1 MTALNQEDIIS
12 NTKTVVQGLDTLR
25 NEHNQILN
33 SLLSSMQT
41 IKEKNGETNLVE
53 EKANI
58 LKKSIDMIDLGL
70 GEAQVSAFICVR
82 YLNGKGKTLR
92 APLRPPPSSPPFY
105 TGRRNLLK
113 VLNVKTTSSSC
124 ID

>member
-1 MTALNQEDIIS
+1 MTALSQEDIIS

-41 IKEKNGETNLVE
+41 IKEKNGGETTLVE
-53 EKANI
+53 EKTDI

-70 GEAQVSAFICVR
+70 GEAQVSGLCVWKR
-82 YLNGKGKTLR
+82 VGG
-92 APLRPPPSSPPFY
+92 
-105 TGRRNLLK
+105 GRRGFAEGEGRQ
-113 VLNVKTTSSSC
+113 
-124 ID
+124 